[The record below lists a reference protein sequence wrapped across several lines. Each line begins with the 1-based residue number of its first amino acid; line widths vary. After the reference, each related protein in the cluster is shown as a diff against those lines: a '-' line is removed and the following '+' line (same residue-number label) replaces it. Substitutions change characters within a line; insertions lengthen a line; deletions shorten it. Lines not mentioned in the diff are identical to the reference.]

1 MKLRVIGLMAVL
13 AISGCTTYQ
22 EQGFTGGFTDT
33 QLDDNVWEVT
43 FNGNGYTSAQRVRD
57 FALLRAS
64 EIALTNGYSYFAVA
78 DDRDSSKKST
88 QQTQGYGTY
97 SASCMGYSCT
107 GTSSYTP
114 GTTYDITKH
123 GNSRIAIMFED
134 KPDDVF
140 VYNARMIFDQIVAEY
155 GLEDKVNPNLLS
167 GQ

>member
-22 EQGFTGGFTDT
+22 EKGLTGGFTDT

-78 DDRDSSKKST
+78 DDRDSSKTST

-114 GTTYDITKH
+114 GTTYNITKH
-123 GNSRIAIMFED
+123 GNSRLAVMFED
-134 KPDDVF
+134 KPEDVF